1 MSPSTRIAVE
11 TFWEYV
17 AFALN
22 SIVFLLIG
30 FELNI
35 RSLLSYWPMI
45 LIAYVAVMA
54 ARAAVIFGMT
64 AVLGRTRE
72 RFPVSWAMV
81 LTWGGSRGALPMVLA
96 LSLPRDFAHRELIVN
111 MTFGVVA
118 ISILVHGLS
127 MSSLLKGLR
136 IVTRAQ
142 KRSEYEL
149 ARGQYRTAKAA
160 LSVLDEIGEAGLGAT
175 EMVDVVRQEYETRLH
190 EADDEIHHVHLK
202 REEIRQD
209 ELQWI
214 RRRLVLVE
222 KEELIEAFREGVVGR
237 DVYEELLADCDA
249 RLLELDR
256 NEYESREGAGESN
269 AKAEPES

>member
-1 MSPSTRIAVE
+1 
-11 TFWEYV
+11 
-17 AFALN
+17 
-22 SIVFLLIG
+22 
-30 FELNI
+30 
-35 RSLLSYWPMI
+35 
-45 LIAYVAVMA
+45 
-54 ARAAVIFGMT
+54 VIFGMT

-72 RFPVSWAMV
+72 RFPISWATV
-81 LTWGGSRGALPMVLA
+81 LTWGGLRGALPMVLA

-136 IVTRAQ
+136 IVTKAQ
-142 KRSEYEL
+142 KRLEYES
-149 ARGQYRTAKAA
+149 ARGRYRTAKAA
-160 LSVLDEIGEAGLGAT
+160 LSALDDIGKAGLGAT
-175 EMVDVVRQEYETRLH
+175 EMVDVVRREYESQLH
-190 EADDEIHHVHLK
+190 ETEDEIHHVHLK

-222 KEELIEAFREGVVGR
+222 KEELIEAFREGAVGR

-256 NEYESREGAGESN
+256 NEYEPREAAGESD
-269 AKAEPES
+269 AQTGPES